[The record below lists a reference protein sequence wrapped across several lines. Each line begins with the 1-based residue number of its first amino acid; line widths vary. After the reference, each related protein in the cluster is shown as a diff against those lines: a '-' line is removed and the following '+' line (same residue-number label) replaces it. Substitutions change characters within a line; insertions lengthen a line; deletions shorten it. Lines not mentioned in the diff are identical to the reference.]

1 MNEMSY
7 RVYRMCAAAWRRRYL
22 LITPMLVL
30 PVVGLLVA
38 NLNAKYYTA
47 HTSLLIQETANMN
60 PFLQDFAVS
69 AMLKE
74 RVATIKTLLHS
85 RHILAKVAEQ
95 QGLIDAGTDSE
106 QRDRVV
112 SRLSSALKVTMPGK
126 DLIRIDYKSDRADNM
141 KQTLENVSEHFIEQL
156 LAPER
161 SSMKGSTKFLEQ
173 QLEQRRSDLETAEQN
188 LADFKDR
195 YVTDL
200 PELHSINIARFTQ
213 LKQQLAE
220 KQAAMAGA
228 SRSLGGLDAQLSK
241 TNPVVG
247 RLEEQII
254 RLNGDLALMRARYT
268 DRHSKIQAILRKL
281 RSLEAERQN
290 NLVNNPQNLDTSKLW
305 QIANNGNTV
314 NGESQQ
320 QPLLISQLESL
331 QSSRNSVQGLEE
343 EIKSLQA
350 MIAELE
356 KNLSGYGNLERTLI
370 KLERDLDV
378 KRELYDELLKRYEM
392 ARITGSLSLFEQSK
406 RVKVI
411 DKPYTPMSPSNF
423 PALIFVLAGLVGGV
437 FLGVGLV
444 IILEFLDTSVR
455 YRSQLEHITGTA
467 VFGRIPVY

>member
-7 RVYRMCAAAWRRRYL
+7 RVYRMCAAAWRRRYV
-22 LITPMLVL
+22 LITPLLVL

-95 QGLIDAGTDSE
+95 QGLIDASTDSE

-112 SRLSSALKVTMPGK
+112 NRLSSALKVTMPGK
-126 DLIRIDYKSDRADNM
+126 DLIRIDYKSDRAENM

-173 QLEQRRSDLETAEQN
+173 QLEQRRSDLELAEQN

-220 KQAAMAGA
+220 KQAAIAGA

-247 RLEEQII
+247 RLEEQMI
-254 RLNGDLALMRARYT
+254 RLNGDLALLRARYT
-268 DRHSKIQAILRKL
+268 DRHSKIQATLRKL

-290 NLVNNPQNLDTSKLW
+290 NLVNNSQNLDTNKLW
-305 QIANNGNTV
+305 QIANNVKNV
-314 NGESQQ
+314 DGEPKQ

-331 QSSRNSVQGLEE
+331 QSSRNNVQGLEE

-356 KNLSGYGNLERTLI
+356 NNLSGYGNLERTLT

-423 PALIFVLAGLVGGV
+423 PALIFVLAGLVGGA

-467 VFGRIPVY
+467 VFGRIPAY

>member
-1 MNEMSY
+1 
-7 RVYRMCAAAWRRRYL
+7 MCAAAWRRRYA
-22 LITPMLVL
+22 LITPMLIL
-30 PVVGLLVA
+30 PIVGLLVA
-38 NLNAKYYTA
+38 NMNAKYYTA

-95 QGLIDAGTDSE
+95 QGLIDANTDSD

-112 SRLSSALKVTMPGK
+112 NRLSSALKVTMPGK

-161 SSMKGSTKFLEQ
+161 SSMKGSTKFLQQ
-173 QLEQRRSDLETAEQN
+173 QLEQRRADLETAEQN

-200 PELHSINIARFTQ
+200 PELHSINITRF
-213 LKQQLAE
+213 
-220 KQAAMAGA
+220 
-228 SRSLGGLDAQLSK
+228 
-241 TNPVVG
+241 
-247 RLEEQII
+247 
-254 RLNGDLALMRARYT
+254 NGDLALLRARYT

-290 NLVNNPQNLDTSKLW
+290 NLANNSQSLDTNKLW
-305 QIANNGNTV
+305 QIANNV
-314 NGESQQ
+314 NNADGEPKQ

-331 QSSRNSVQGLEE
+331 QTSRNNVQGLEE
-343 EIKSLQA
+343 EIKSLQV

-356 KNLSGYGNLERTLI
+356 NNLSGYGNLERTLI

-423 PALIFVLAGLVGGV
+423 PALIFVLAGLVGGA

-455 YRSQLEHITGTA
+455 YRSQLENITGTA

>member
-7 RVYRMCAAAWRRRYL
+7 RVYRMCAAAWRRRYV
-22 LITPMLVL
+22 LITPLLVL

-95 QGLIDAGTDSE
+95 QGLIDASTDSE

-112 SRLSSALKVTMPGK
+112 NRLSSALKVTMPGK
-126 DLIRIDYKSDRADNM
+126 DLIRIDYKSDRAENM

-173 QLEQRRSDLETAEQN
+173 QLEQRRSDLELAEQN

-220 KQAAMAGA
+220 KQAAIAGA

-254 RLNGDLALMRARYT
+254 RLNGDLALLRARYT
-268 DRHSKIQAILRKL
+268 DRHSKIQATLRKL

-290 NLVNNPQNLDTSKLW
+290 NLVNNSQNLDTNKLW
-305 QIANNGNTV
+305 QIANNVKNV
-314 NGESQQ
+314 DGEPKQ

-331 QSSRNSVQGLEE
+331 QSSRNNVQGLEE

-356 KNLSGYGNLERTLI
+356 NNLSGYGNLERTLT

-423 PALIFVLAGLVGGV
+423 PALIFVLAGLVGGA

-467 VFGRIPVY
+467 VFGRIPAY